1 MEKMNGYVR
10 FSNEEILEMRKNPKN
25 VEVIVENSVGFVKSC
40 LKGIYLSSDY
50 SYDDKLQ
57 VAYGGL
63 LIAIEKFDEN
73 QSNFYGFA
81 KRCIQTE
88 LFNVHRGYTRA
99 KRGYDKETNE
109 QIISVC
115 SLDIQNND
123 GDSIVENVED
133 INTYIDK
140 DLMNGV
146 TRESVEANMTLADK
160 WIISRANNVV
170 KEVTDNMDK
179 FDLGIAAQKIYDFAW
194 SEYCDWYIEIVKP
207 RLYSDDK
214 AAKQTALYTLT
225 YVLDIT
231 DEGYQLNKITI
242 N

>member
-25 VEVIVENSVGFVKSC
+25 VEVIVENSEGFVKSC

-88 LFNVHRGYTRA
+88 LFNVHRGYTRN
-99 KRGYDKETNE
+99 KRGYDKETNTQ
-109 QIISVC
+109 QITVC

-133 INTYIDK
+133 ETVNTFKQAFGINS
-140 DLMNGV
+140 DLEKIYKILSPAQQYAFTEYFLEEKTLKEIAEAHGV
-146 TRESVEANMTLADK
+146 TTT
-160 WIISRANNVV
+160 RAGNLTKQVV
-170 KEVTDNMDK
+170 K
-179 FDLGIAAQKIYDFAW
+179 KIRENFTEAEFA
-194 SEYCDWYIEIVKP
+194 EIIGL
-207 RLYSDDK
+207 R
-214 AAKQTALYTLT
+214 
-225 YVLDIT
+225 
-231 DEGYQLNKITI
+231 
-242 N
+242 

>member
-109 QIISVC
+109 QIITVC

-133 INTYIDK
+133 ETVNTFKQAFDMETGLEKIYKILSPSQQYAFTEYFLEEK
-140 DLMNGV
+140 TMKEIAEKHGITT
-146 TRESVEANMTLADK
+146 TRVGNLTK
-160 WIISRANNVV
+160 QVV
-170 KEVTDNMDK
+170 K
-179 FDLGIAAQKIYDFAW
+179 KIKENFTEAEFA
-194 SEYCDWYIEIVKP
+194 EIIGL
-207 RLYSDDK
+207 R
-214 AAKQTALYTLT
+214 
-225 YVLDIT
+225 
-231 DEGYQLNKITI
+231 
-242 N
+242 

>member
-99 KRGYDKETNE
+99 KRGYDRETNE
-109 QIISVC
+109 QIITVC

-133 INTYIDK
+133 ETVNTFKQAFDMETGLEKIYKILSPAQQYAFTEYFLEEK
-140 DLMNGV
+140 TMKEIAEKHGITT
-146 TRESVEANMTLADK
+146 TRVGNLTK
-160 WIISRANNVV
+160 QVV
-170 KEVTDNMDK
+170 K
-179 FDLGIAAQKIYDFAW
+179 KIKENFTEAEFA
-194 SEYCDWYIEIVKP
+194 EIIGL
-207 RLYSDDK
+207 R
-214 AAKQTALYTLT
+214 
-225 YVLDIT
+225 
-231 DEGYQLNKITI
+231 
-242 N
+242 

>member
-99 KRGYDKETNE
+99 KRGYDRETNE

-133 INTYIDK
+133 ETVNTFKQAFDMETGLEKIYKILSPSQQYAFTEYFLEEK
-140 DLMNGV
+140 TMKEIAEKHGITT
-146 TRESVEANMTLADK
+146 TRVGNLTK
-160 WIISRANNVV
+160 QVV
-170 KEVTDNMDK
+170 K
-179 FDLGIAAQKIYDFAW
+179 KIKENFTEAEFA
-194 SEYCDWYIEIVKP
+194 EIIGL
-207 RLYSDDK
+207 R
-214 AAKQTALYTLT
+214 
-225 YVLDIT
+225 
-231 DEGYQLNKITI
+231 
-242 N
+242 

>member
-99 KRGYDKETNE
+99 KRGYDRETNE
-109 QIISVC
+109 QIITVC

-133 INTYIDK
+133 GQANTFKQAFDMETGLEKIYKILSPSQQYAFTEYFLEEK
-140 DLMNGV
+140 TMKEIAEKHGITT
-146 TRESVEANMTLADK
+146 TRVGNLTK
-160 WIISRANNVV
+160 QVV
-170 KEVTDNMDK
+170 K
-179 FDLGIAAQKIYDFAW
+179 KIKENFTEAEFA
-194 SEYCDWYIEIVKP
+194 EIIGL
-207 RLYSDDK
+207 R
-214 AAKQTALYTLT
+214 
-225 YVLDIT
+225 
-231 DEGYQLNKITI
+231 
-242 N
+242 

>member
-133 INTYIDK
+133 EQANTFKQAFDMETGLEKIYKILSPSQQYAFTEYFLEEK
-140 DLMNGV
+140 TMKEIAEKHGITT
-146 TRESVEANMTLADK
+146 TRVGNLTK
-160 WIISRANNVV
+160 QVV
-170 KEVTDNMDK
+170 K
-179 FDLGIAAQKIYDFAW
+179 KIKENFTEAEFA
-194 SEYCDWYIEIVKP
+194 EIIGL
-207 RLYSDDK
+207 R
-214 AAKQTALYTLT
+214 
-225 YVLDIT
+225 
-231 DEGYQLNKITI
+231 
-242 N
+242 

>member
-63 LIAIEKFDEN
+63 LIAIEKFDEK

-133 INTYIDK
+133 EQANTFKQAFDMETGLEKIYKILSPSQQYAFTEYFLEEK
-140 DLMNGV
+140 TMKEIAEKHGITT
-146 TRESVEANMTLADK
+146 TRVGNLTK
-160 WIISRANNVV
+160 QVV
-170 KEVTDNMDK
+170 K
-179 FDLGIAAQKIYDFAW
+179 KIKENFTEAEFA
-194 SEYCDWYIEIVKP
+194 EIIGL
-207 RLYSDDK
+207 R
-214 AAKQTALYTLT
+214 
-225 YVLDIT
+225 
-231 DEGYQLNKITI
+231 
-242 N
+242 

>member
-109 QIISVC
+109 QIITVC

-133 INTYIDK
+133 ETVNTFKQAFDMETGLEKIYKILSPAQQYAFTEYFLEEK
-140 DLMNGV
+140 TLKEIAEAHGV
-146 TRESVEANMTLADK
+146 TTT
-160 WIISRANNVV
+160 RAGNLTKQVV
-170 KEVTDNMDK
+170 K
-179 FDLGIAAQKIYDFAW
+179 KIKENFTEAEFA
-194 SEYCDWYIEIVKP
+194 EIIGL
-207 RLYSDDK
+207 R
-214 AAKQTALYTLT
+214 
-225 YVLDIT
+225 
-231 DEGYQLNKITI
+231 
-242 N
+242 

>member
-63 LIAIEKFDEN
+63 LIAIEKFDEK

-99 KRGYDKETNE
+99 KRGYDRETNE
-109 QIISVC
+109 QIITVC

-133 INTYIDK
+133 ETVNTFKQAFDMETGLEKIYKILSPSQQYAFTEYFLEEK
-140 DLMNGV
+140 TMKEIAEKHGITT
-146 TRESVEANMTLADK
+146 TRVGNLTK
-160 WIISRANNVV
+160 QVV
-170 KEVTDNMDK
+170 K
-179 FDLGIAAQKIYDFAW
+179 KIKENFTEAEFA
-194 SEYCDWYIEIVKP
+194 EIIGL
-207 RLYSDDK
+207 R
-214 AAKQTALYTLT
+214 
-225 YVLDIT
+225 
-231 DEGYQLNKITI
+231 
-242 N
+242 

>member
-1 MEKMNGYVR
+1 MNGYVR

-63 LIAIEKFDEN
+63 LIAIEKFDEK

-133 INTYIDK
+133 EQANTFKQAFDMETGLEKIYKILSPSQQYAFTEYFLQEK
-140 DLMNGV
+140 TMKEIAEKHGITT
-146 TRESVEANMTLADK
+146 TRVGNLTK
-160 WIISRANNVV
+160 QVV
-170 KEVTDNMDK
+170 K
-179 FDLGIAAQKIYDFAW
+179 KIKENFTEAEFA
-194 SEYCDWYIEIVKP
+194 EIIGL
-207 RLYSDDK
+207 R
-214 AAKQTALYTLT
+214 
-225 YVLDIT
+225 
-231 DEGYQLNKITI
+231 
-242 N
+242 

>member
-99 KRGYDKETNE
+99 KRGYDRETNE
-109 QIISVC
+109 QIITVC

-133 INTYIDK
+133 ETVNTFKQAFDMETGLEKIYKILSPSQQYAFTEYFLEEK
-140 DLMNGV
+140 TLKEIAEKHGITT
-146 TRESVEANMTLADK
+146 TRVGNLTK
-160 WIISRANNVV
+160 QVV
-170 KEVTDNMDK
+170 K
-179 FDLGIAAQKIYDFAW
+179 KIKENFTEAEFA
-194 SEYCDWYIEIVKP
+194 EIIGL
-207 RLYSDDK
+207 R
-214 AAKQTALYTLT
+214 
-225 YVLDIT
+225 
-231 DEGYQLNKITI
+231 
-242 N
+242 